1 MRRPVSFRRRRG
13 FTLVEVVVS
22 LVILAGVF
30 LGLALFTSNMAHAAS
45 EARLLDTAED
55 LAANRLELVESA
67 TNYAAIDS
75 MYTATEGTIPGPQN
89 VGFSRQTIIE
99 HVGGQPA
106 DSVDYKLVTVI
117 VSNPALPHPV
127 RKTTA
132 IAAF

>member
-1 MRRPVSFRRRRG
+1 MLAPRSRRSRSG
-13 FTLVEVVVS
+13 FTLIEVLVS

-30 LGLALFTSNMAHAAS
+30 LGLALFTSNMAHAATES
-45 EARLLDTAED
+45 RLMDTAED
-55 LAANRLELVESA
+55 LVANRMEMVESA
-67 TNYAAIDS
+67 TNYASIDS
-75 MYTATEGTIPGPQN
+75 MYTATEGTIPGSEYR
-89 VGFSRQTIIE
+89 GFSRQTIIE

-117 VSNPALPHPV
+117 VTNPALQHPV

>member
-1 MRRPVSFRRRRG
+1 MITRRSRPARRG

-22 LVILAGVF
+22 LVILGGVF
-30 LGLALFTSNMAHAAS
+30 LGLALFVSNMAHAS
-45 EARLLDTAED
+45 SYSRLQDTAED
-55 LAANRLELVESA
+55 LVADRLEMIKSA
-67 TNYAAIDS
+67 TDYSAIDS
-75 MYTATEGTIPGPQN
+75 MFTATEGTIPGDP
-89 VGFSRQTIIE
+89 GFSRQTIVD

-117 VSNPALPHPV
+117 VTNPVLPQPV